1 MKVVATESSENKA
14 QQVDV
19 SVIYVNWNCAGEI
32 EGSIGSLRKKTMS
45 CSYEIIVVDNDS
57 PQGIGPLA
65 NDPEIR
71 IILSAKNCGFGAG
84 CNIGAAAANGRFLL
98 FLNPDTR
105 LLNDVLG
112 ELTSFLEAHPGAGI
126 AGSLVEDSEHTVLFD
141 GGRSLPS
148 LWNEFLQHSTLCFR
162 FPKGQWTSSPYMS
175 DWDHLST
182 REVGSVIGACMM
194 MKYEHF
200 HAVGGFDETFF
211 LYCEEVDLCYRV
223 HKAGFG
229 IWYVHTARI
238 LHKERQS
245 TLQLY
250 GSVNR
255 VVLQNLKSQ
264 NYYFQKHN
272 GRAIAFLWRWM
283 LISLYLLRYLFRR
296 DPFYLEYAKWGI
308 SA

>member
-1 MKVVATESSENKA
+1 MSIVEPENSENKP

-19 SVIYVNWNCAGEI
+19 SVIYVNWNCADEV
-32 EGSIGSLRKKTMS
+32 EGSIRSLREKTVS
-45 CSYEIIVVDNDS
+45 CNYEIIVVDNDS
-57 PQGIGPLA
+57 PQGLGSLA
-65 NDPEIR
+65 SDPELRLIM
-71 IILSAKNCGFGAG
+71 SGKNGGFGAG
-84 CNIGAAAANGRFLL
+84 CNIGAAASNGRFLL

-112 ELTSFLEAHPGAGI
+112 ELTRFLEGHPRTGI
-126 AGSLVEDSEHTVLFD
+126 AGSLVEDSKGTVLFD

-148 LWNEFLQHSTLCFR
+148 LLNEFLQHSTLCFR
-162 FPKGQWTSSPYMS
+162 FPKGRWTSSPYLS

-194 MKYEHF
+194 MKLEYFRE
-200 HAVGGFDETFF
+200 VGGFDETFF
-211 LYCEEVDLCYRV
+211 LYCEEVDLCYRM
-223 HKAGFG
+223 HKAGLG

-250 GSVNR
+250 GSVSR

-272 GRAIAFLWRWM
+272 GRAIAFVWRWM
-283 LISLYLLRYLFRR
+283 LICLYMLRYLFRHN
-296 DPFYLEYAKWGI
+296 PSYLEYAKWGI
-308 SA
+308 MA